1 LQPEAFNS
9 ETKKMIFV
17 TIFLQA
23 SRSGLDGQLSGQFKL
38 VTDDMSYTEPRRTE
52 FSCGTRALVVQRAVK
67 GRI

>member
-1 LQPEAFNS
+1 
-9 ETKKMIFV
+9 MIFV

-52 FSCGTRALVVQRAVK
+52 FSCGTHALVVQRA
-67 GRI
+67 